1 MTIQKVF
8 LASNIKKLAAVLML
22 DDFDKVKMTMTIKD
36 KTVEL
41 KYHFDYRKLYEDQ
54 AFATGENKANY
65 ESYLKNKT
73 AEFKNYIPNLKHTKI
88 TLDEPNYAYDY
99 SLTGEI
105 DTQKHTITFPETPTF
120 LSRIVM
126 GTTYNSLVP
135 ITYTYTVEGN
145 QLTLYAEGK
154 DEQSHF
160 RVIRLRFNYVGD
172 NH

>member
-1 MTIQKVF
+1 
-8 LASNIKKLAAVLML
+8 ML

-41 KYHFDYRKLYEDQ
+41 KYHFDYRELYEDQ

-88 TLDEPNYAYDY
+88 TLDEPNDAYDY

-120 LSRIVM
+120 LSRIVI